1 MAPMGDLEIDFSDLP
16 GEVAVFLSRQDHTRE
31 LADAL
36 ARIMRLGDEER
47 QILRDELVGA
57 VAGVVD
63 GHLP

>member
-1 MAPMGDLEIDFSDLP
+1 MAGIEIDFSNLP
-16 GEVAVFLSRQDHTRE
+16 SDVALFLSRQEHTRE

-57 VAGVVD
+57 VAEVVD